1 MIVILEKRKWRVVGN
16 KMECSGAEQGQGK
29 MTIDQC
35 SEKCTG
41 ISDMFAF
48 GTNDYGTPR
57 CSDGKCQCLCETA
70 SKDGTCQITDHAGY
84 RLYINTG

>member
-1 MIVILEKRKWRVVGN
+1 
-16 KMECSGAEQGQGK
+16 MECSGAEEGLGK

-57 CSDGKCQCLCETA
+57 CSGGKCNCLCETA
-70 SKDGTCQITDHAGY
+70 SGYDATCEQVDHVGY
-84 RLYINTG
+84 RLFKYKDLG